1 MGLRQMYFKVTE
13 VYKKW
18 LFSKTSFVK
27 SQHLAETLTLWST
40 DGEDNVELLCCCLEK
55 KNQRVLDFHYVLFYS
70 QDTIAFTTGS
80 LRKIYSN

>member
-18 LFSKTSFVK
+18 LFSKTSFVE

-55 KNQRVLDFHYVLFYS
+55 K
-70 QDTIAFTTGS
+70 
-80 LRKIYSN
+80 